1 MVYSRL
7 EQQHFPC
14 AHQMIIQPYLVVN
27 TRKIATVTINCSPV
41 QMITALS
48 ATKSGQLDSDFFV
61 RLPVSMGVS
70 VDGLE
75 SWILLARFWVRALGS
90 LGREVRDHLQGVYY
104 LSDSTGGK
112 GRNYTYDYRCSHLEF
127 LRHCCCT
134 VCVTNNLGPSQHPSA
149 IRPGSWKYILDSY
162 PVSHWDLIMFISPTR
177 YLNLLLE
184 FLLIYWIGG
193 RHVLET
199 VYKMAVSMPR

>member
-75 SWILLARFWVRALGS
+75 S
-90 LGREVRDHLQGVYY
+90 
-104 LSDSTGGK
+104 
-112 GRNYTYDYRCSHLEF
+112 
-127 LRHCCCT
+127 
-134 VCVTNNLGPSQHPSA
+134 
-149 IRPGSWKYILDSY
+149 
-162 PVSHWDLIMFISPTR
+162 
-177 YLNLLLE
+177 
-184 FLLIYWIGG
+184 
-193 RHVLET
+193 
-199 VYKMAVSMPR
+199 